1 MKHIH
6 LHFLYSDS
14 EFHEF
19 LLSGVI
25 LKRSNRVL
33 TIQRVKKED
42 SGLYIC
48 TACNQ
53 QGCDSHEARITVD
66 GECVNK
72 SHCLIYFI
80 LLVCSFKERAEGPK
94 HFFCEV
100 VH

>member
-1 MKHIH
+1 MT
-6 LHFLYSDS
+6 
-14 EFHEF
+14 FHAF

-53 QGCDSHEARITVD
+53 QGCDYGEAHITVD
-66 GECVNK
+66 GESVDK
-72 SHCLIYFI
+72 AHSLIYFI
-80 LLVCSFKERAEGPK
+80 LYF
-94 HFFCEV
+94 
-100 VH
+100 

>member
-1 MKHIH
+1 VTYHA
-6 LHFLYSDS
+6 
-14 EFHEF
+14 F

-53 QGCDSHEARITVD
+53 QGCDYDEAHITVD
-66 GECVNK
+66 GEWMVYFFLLKKNK
-72 SHCLIYFI
+72 INSLKINIYY
-80 LLVCSFKERAEGPK
+80 
-94 HFFCEV
+94 
-100 VH
+100 